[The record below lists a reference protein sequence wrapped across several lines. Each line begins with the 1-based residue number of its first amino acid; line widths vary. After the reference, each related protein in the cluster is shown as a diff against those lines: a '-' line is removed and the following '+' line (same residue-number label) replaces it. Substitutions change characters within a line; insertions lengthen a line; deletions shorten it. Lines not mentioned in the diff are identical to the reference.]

1 MGKMGDATLAG
12 GYRGIKCDG
21 ANDPN
26 EMLHLDGEEKIK
38 VSDLIWI
45 DEIIVQQDP
54 VNADGGADDR
64 RYLLG
69 ESRSIQNSAPDDRD
83 EVIFEKELTAPPPLQ
98 VAAERPESKHVEQQ
112 VLQSPVE

>member
-38 VSDLIWI
+38 VNDLLWI
-45 DEIIVQQDP
+45 DETLGQQDP
-54 VNADGGADDR
+54 VNADGGADAR
-64 RYLLG
+64 RHLPGEEQRRQNTGPDERDHVLL
-69 ESRSIQNSAPDDRD
+69 EPEHDA
-83 EVIFEKELTAPPPLQ
+83 EPPHN
-98 VAAERPESKHVEQQ
+98 VV
-112 VLQSPVE
+112 